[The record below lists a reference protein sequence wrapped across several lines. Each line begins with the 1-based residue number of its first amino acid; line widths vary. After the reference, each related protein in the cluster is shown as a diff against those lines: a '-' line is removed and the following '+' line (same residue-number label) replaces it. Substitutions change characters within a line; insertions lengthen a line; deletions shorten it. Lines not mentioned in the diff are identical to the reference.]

1 MQTIMTVLG
10 PIAPEALGFTSMHEH
25 ILCDLT
31 SKWKQYGNKLP
42 EDLQKLKEQKVSLRT
57 IGVLRKNP
65 MVLIDNLLLDDVSVA
80 AAEVTGY
87 KAAGGSAILEM
98 SVPGMR
104 MNLAGLRQISQQT
117 GVHIVLATGLYVEAS
132 WPARFLEMTVEQLTD
147 YMVKDVEV
155 GLEGTGI
162 KAGHV
167 KAAADDLSIR
177 EERSLRAAA
186 RAAVKTGLSL
196 SVHPPLGFGGASLSI
211 VAIVKEEGLSPD
223 RLIMSHTDYSF
234 IETNTRALCTRPET
248 WRLRL
253 DCAKKLLDQGVT
265 IALDGFGKDES
276 TEIAGE
282 GAQYDWQRFGGLL
295 PLVEAGYS
303 SQIVLGKDTAF
314 KMELCAYGG
323 EGYVHLCKS
332 VVPAL
337 REYGV
342 SDYDTRQMTV
352 KNPARLLTRQ

>member
-1 MQTIMTVLG
+1 MPTIMTALG
-10 PIAPEALGFTSMHEH
+10 PIAPETLGFTSMHEH

-31 SKWKQYGNKLP
+31 SKWKQYGEKLP
-42 EDLQKLKEQKVSLRT
+42 EELRKLKGEKVTLRT
-57 IGVLRKNP
+57 ISALRKNP
-65 MVLIDNLLLDDVSVA
+65 MVVMENLLLDEMPIA
-80 AAEVTGY
+80 TAEVSDY
-87 KAAGGSAILEM
+87 RAAGGSAILEM

-104 MNLAGLRQISQQT
+104 MNVEGLRQISQQT

-132 WPARFLEMTVEQLTD
+132 WPDRFLDMSVEQLTD

-155 GLEGTGI
+155 GLGSTGI

-167 KAAADDLSIR
+167 KAAADDLSAR

-186 RAAVKTGLSL
+186 RAAVKTGLSM
-196 SVHPPLGFGGASLSI
+196 SVHPPLGFGGAGLS
-211 VAIVKEEGLSPD
+211 VLAIVKQEGLSPD
-223 RLIMSHTDYSF
+223 RLIMCHSDYSF

-253 DCAKKLLDQGVT
+253 DYARKLLDHGVT
-265 IALDGFGKDES
+265 IALDGFGKDEA

-295 PLVEAGYS
+295 PLVEAGYA
-303 SQIVLGKDTAF
+303 SQIVLGQDTAF

-323 EGYVHLCKS
+323 EGYVHLPKS

-337 REYGV
+337 RDYGV
-342 SDYDTRQMTV
+342 SDYDIRQMTV